1 MEKKKSNV
9 INDNE
14 CDDCKKDHKIVTIR
28 TRFGFWYKE
37 EVNSSVKLE
46 AELGLEPEDQVVV
59 VASGGWQVSAEGSL

>member
-59 VASGGWQVSAEGSL
+59 VASGG